1 MFKNCLRMRMFFLK
15 NLPFPASKI
24 WLSSTVEML
33 SVFKSPSNI
42 YDRAFFVKIVKDF
55 LNFFLLQVILDSK

>member
-1 MFKNCLRMRMFFLK
+1 MRMFFPK

-24 WLSSTVEML
+24 WLSSAVEML

-42 YDRAFFVKIVKDF
+42 YDKAFFVKIVKDF
-55 LNFFLLQVILDSK
+55 LNFFLLQVIPDSK